1 MNYSNTNNT
10 PVQAKVNN
18 CKGVDKMNELQIFKN
33 EQFGEIRTITKNN
46 EIMFV
51 AADVCK
57 ILEIKNPTQAV
68 ERLDDDEK
76 AMLNIGLRGGATN
89 VVNEYGLYSLV
100 LSSRKP
106 EAKAFKRWI
115 THEVIPA
122 IRKTGGYTAGFSDEV
137 QEKRAEAMLLNART
151 RQSKAWMNI
160 SDKTNVPEY
169 KRICQQKA
177 AGALAGVPC
186 LPMEEAKER
195 TYSATDIGKILGVS
209 ANKIGLIANKYNLK
223 TPQYGKYFYSKSEHS
238 CKEVETFRYYECAV
252 AKFREILE
260 GGAVA

>member
-1 MNYSNTNNT
+1 
-10 PVQAKVNN
+10 
-18 CKGVDKMNELQIFKN
+18 MNELQIFKN

-57 ILEIKNPTQAV
+57 ALDIKNTSQAV
-68 ERLDDDEK
+68 NKLDADERS
-76 AMLNIGLRGGATN
+76 MFNIGRQGEACI
-89 VVNEYGLYSLV
+89 VNEYGLYNLV
-100 LSSRKP
+100 LTSRKP

-122 IRKTGGYTAGFSDEV
+122 IRKTGGYTAKNKNGLSDEV
-137 QEKRAEAMLLNART
+137 REKRAEAMLLNART

-177 AGALAGVPC
+177 AEALAGVPC

-195 TYSATDIGKILGVS
+195 TYSATEVGNILGIS
-209 ANKIGLIANKYNLK
+209 AMKVGQLANKYNLK
-223 TPQYGKYFYSKSEHS
+223 VPENGKYFYSKSEHS
-238 CKEVETFRYYECAV
+238 CKEVESFRYYECAIS
-252 AKFREILE
+252 KFTELLK
-260 GGAVA
+260 GVG

>member
-1 MNYSNTNNT
+1 
-10 PVQAKVNN
+10 
-18 CKGVDKMNELQIFKN
+18 MNELQIFKN

-57 ILEIKNPTQAV
+57 ALDIKNTSQAV
-68 ERLDDDEK
+68 NKLDADERS
-76 AMLNIGLRGGATN
+76 MFNIGRQGEACI
-89 VVNEYGLYSLV
+89 VNEYGLYNLV
-100 LSSRKP
+100 LTSRKP

-122 IRKTGGYTAGFSDEV
+122 IRKTGGYTAKNKNGLSDEV

-177 AGALAGVPC
+177 AEALAGVPC

-195 TYSATDIGKILGVS
+195 TYSATEVGSILGIS
-209 ANKIGLIANKYNLK
+209 AMKVGQLANKYNLK
-223 TPQYGKYFYSKSEHS
+223 VPENGKYFYSKSEHS
-238 CKEVETFRYYECAV
+238 CKEVETFRYYECAIN
-252 AKFREILE
+252 KFAELLKVV
-260 GGAVA
+260 G

>member
-1 MNYSNTNNT
+1 
-10 PVQAKVNN
+10 
-18 CKGVDKMNELQIFKN
+18 MNELQIFKN

-57 ILEIKNPTQAV
+57 ALEIKNQRDAV
-68 ERLDDDEK
+68 SRLDNDEK
-76 AMLNIGLRGGATN
+76 GVVLTDTLGGKQNMN
-89 VVNEYGLYSLV
+89 VVNEYGLYNLV

-106 EAKAFKRWI
+106 EAKVFKRWI

-122 IRKTGGYTAGFSDEV
+122 IRKTGGYTAKNKNGLSDEV

-160 SDKTNVPEY
+160 CDKTNVSEY

-177 AGALAGVPC
+177 AEALAGVPC

-195 TYSATDIGKILGVS
+195 TYSATEIGSILGIS
-209 ANKIGLIANKYNLK
+209 AMKVGQLANKYNLK
-223 TPQYGKYFYSKSEHS
+223 VPENGKYFYSKSEHS
-238 CKEVETFRYYECAV
+238 CKEVETFRYYECAIN
-252 AKFREILE
+252 KFAELLK
-260 GGAVA
+260 GGA

>member
-1 MNYSNTNNT
+1 
-10 PVQAKVNN
+10 
-18 CKGVDKMNELQIFKN
+18 MNELQIFKN

-122 IRKTGGYTAGFSDEV
+122 IRKTGGYTAKNKNGLSDEV

-177 AGALAGVPC
+177 AEALAGVPC

-195 TYSATDIGKILGVS
+195 TYSATEVGSILGIS
-209 ANKIGLIANKYNLK
+209 AMKVGQLANKYNLK
-223 TPQYGKYFYSKSEHS
+223 VPENGKYFYSKSEHS
-238 CKEVETFRYYECAV
+238 CKEVETFRYYECAIN
-252 AKFREILE
+252 KFAELLK
-260 GGAVA
+260 GGA

>member
-10 PVQAKVNN
+10 PVQAQVNN

-106 EAKAFKRWI
+106 EVKAFKRWI

-122 IRKTGGYTAGFSDEV
+122 IRKQADIQPAFLMKCRKSV
-137 QEKRAEAMLLNART
+137 QK
-151 RQSKAWMNI
+151 Q
-160 SDKTNVPEY
+160 
-169 KRICQQKA
+169 C
-177 AGALAGVPC
+177 C
-186 LPMEEAKER
+186 
-195 TYSATDIGKILGVS
+195 
-209 ANKIGLIANKYNLK
+209 
-223 TPQYGKYFYSKSEHS
+223 
-238 CKEVETFRYYECAV
+238 
-252 AKFREILE
+252 
-260 GGAVA
+260 

>member
-1 MNYSNTNNT
+1 
-10 PVQAKVNN
+10 
-18 CKGVDKMNELQIFKN
+18 MNELQIFKN

-57 ILEIKNPTQAV
+57 ALDIKNTSQAV
-68 ERLDDDEK
+68 NKLDADERS
-76 AMLNIGLRGGATN
+76 MFNIGRQGEACI
-89 VVNEYGLYSLV
+89 VNEYGLYNLV
-100 LSSRKP
+100 LTSRKP

-122 IRKTGGYTAGFSDEV
+122 IRKTGGYTAKNKNGLSDEV

-177 AGALAGVPC
+177 AEVLAGVPC

-195 TYSATDIGKILGVS
+195 TYSATEVGNILGIS
-209 ANKIGLIANKYNLK
+209 AMKVGQLANKYNLK
-223 TPQYGKYFYSKSEHS
+223 VLENGKYFYSKSEHS
-238 CKEVETFRYYECAV
+238 CKEVETFRYYECAIS
-252 AKFREILE
+252 KFAELLK
-260 GGAVA
+260 GVG